1 MEKKIISHS
10 NNYLYHEFL
19 LSIFYTM
26 LSIFV
31 SLAVS
36 IFWNITWYHYVLVF
50 ICSISCINLIREFF
64 LNKTWYITVE
74 KNKIICSYGTI
85 LKIEKVVLLS
95 KVYSFEI
102 KENFLSS
109 KLECYNIALKT
120 LDSEF
125 EIKGIAHSDLQAIVQ
140 HIENLS

>member
-1 MEKKIISHS
+1 M
-10 NNYLYHEFL
+10 
-19 LSIFYTM
+19 
-26 LSIFV
+26 
-31 SLAVS
+31 
-36 IFWNITWYHYVLVF
+36 VF

-109 KLECYNIALKT
+109 KLDCYNIALKT

-125 EIKGIAHSDLQAIVQ
+125 EIKGIAHGDLQAIVQ